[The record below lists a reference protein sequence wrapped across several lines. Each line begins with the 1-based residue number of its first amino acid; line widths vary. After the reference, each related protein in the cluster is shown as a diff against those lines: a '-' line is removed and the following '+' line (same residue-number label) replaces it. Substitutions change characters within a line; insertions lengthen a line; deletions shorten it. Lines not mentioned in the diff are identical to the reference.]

1 MSQLAVAQEVP
12 DALALEAGLPFED
25 VQRRIGLAYAAA
37 GLKHRV
43 VAFYLA
49 DIDARGLHQLDGC
62 RSAAQWA
69 AHRFGMGRREA
80 RDLLAAGRALKD
92 LPEIDRAFDKGK
104 LCWSKVRELI
114 RVAVPEHEGKWLELA
129 LRLHTDELHLQVQRS
144 KKGEPPRNPDDR
156 KGLPEIRL
164 NLNATMPPDVY
175 AKWEQVRQK
184 LTDEAGK
191 SMREWECLD
200 ALFERELQR
209 KPEDPARDTGCAYTV
224 VLRQATEEEDATVE
238 TEDGPVPVDP
248 VIAEMLACDAG
259 VCCDHDH
266 EADRQVPPH
275 LRRKV
280 LNRDN
285 HKCRCCG
292 SPHSLHVHHIIPWSK
307 GGKTRMKNLITVC
320 RNCHALIHAGL
331 IILVG
336 DVKSC
341 EFHTAEGAD
350 LHGPGAPP
358 EKFLPQPP
366 PFVQVPDAGPPP
378 VRLNDIPA
386 RVDCAWWRRHANLI
400 RRSPSG
406 GGYEFRPGRPL
417 SKEEADSRA
426 GGPEP
431 GDDESGT
438 VCQPRPARLD
448 DMVGQRRVVE
458 SVKTAIAA
466 ARMRG
471 EPVDHQLLTGPP
483 GLGKTTMARAIAA
496 ELGVRL
502 HDTTGSCLRTANDLV
517 QLLIGLGERDIVFI
531 DEIHGMGPGVT
542 DIVHRAMED
551 RRVSVVLRSGTLCR
565 AITLELPPFSLIGAT
580 TEPGQLTP
588 AFMGRFVY
596 QHLLTYYA
604 PPEMAEIL
612 GHAAP
617 HFDLE
622 LEALAAARLA
632 LVSRGTPRHAIALL
646 RQVHNDAAA
655 DGRRAIDAASVQ
667 RTLDRLRID
676 DDSLDPVDRKYLK
689 LLRSR
694 GRPVGLGQ
702 AARILGVDARMLERD
717 HEPYLLRK
725 DLMDVTPNGRV
736 AQPGAGRGNASLRLV
751 REPERPA
758 PTGA

>member
-1 MSQLAVAQEVP
+1 MPQLAVTQEVP
-12 DALALEAGLPFED
+12 DALALETGLAFEE
-25 VQRRIGLAYAAA
+25 VQQRIGIAYAAA

-49 DIDARGLHQLDGC
+49 DVDARGLHQLDGC

-69 AHRFGMGRREA
+69 AHRFGMCRREA
-80 RDLLAAGRALKD
+80 RDLLVAGRALVD
-92 LPEIDRAFDKGK
+92 LPEIDRAFAEGK

-114 RVAVPEHEGKWLELA
+114 RVAVPEHETKWLQLA
-129 LRLHTDELHLQVQRS
+129 LRLHTDELHLQVQLAQP
-144 KKGEPPRNPDDR
+144 GEPPRNPDDR

-175 AKWEQVRQK
+175 AKWEQVRRK

-191 SMREWECLD
+191 PMREWECLD

-209 KPEDPARDTGCAYTV
+209 APENPARDTGCSYTV
-224 VLRQATEEEDATVE
+224 VMRTATDEEDATVE
-238 TEDGPVPVDP
+238 TEDGPIPVDP

-259 VCCDHDH
+259 VCSDHDH

-285 HKCRCCG
+285 RKCRCCG
-292 SPHSLHVHHIIPWSK
+292 SPHSLHVHHIIAWSK
-307 GGKTRMKNLITVC
+307 GGKTRIKNLITVC

-341 EFHTAEGAD
+341 EFHTAEGVN
-350 LHGPGAPP
+350 LHGPGALP
-358 EKFLPQPP
+358 EKFPP
-366 PFVQVPDAGPPP
+366 
-378 VRLNDIPA
+378 
-386 RVDCAWWRRHANLI
+386 
-400 RRSPSG
+400 S

-426 GGPEP
+426 VGPET

-448 DMVGQRRVVE
+448 DMVGQRRIVE

-466 ARMRG
+466 ARIRG

-496 ELGVRL
+496 EIGVRL
-502 HDTTGSCLRTANDLV
+502 HDTTGSCLRTADDLV
-517 QLLIGLGERDIVFI
+517 QLLIGLGEREIVFI
-531 DEIHGMGPGVT
+531 DEIHGMGPRVT

-565 AITLELPPFSLIGAT
+565 AVTLELPPFSLIGAT

-617 HFDLE
+617 HFGLE
-622 LEALAAARLA
+622 LDVLAATRLA
-632 LVSRGTPRHAIALL
+632 LVSRGTPRHGIALL
-646 RQVHNDAAA
+646 RQVHNDAVA
-655 DGRRAIDAASVQ
+655 DGRRAVDAAYMQ

-676 DDSLDPVDRKYLK
+676 DDSLGPVDRQYLK

-694 GRPVGLGQ
+694 GKPVGLGQ
-702 AARILGVDARMLERD
+702 AARILGVDARTLQRD
-717 HEPYLLRK
+717 HEPYLLRM

-736 AQPGAGRGNASLRLV
+736 APAGAGQGSTRLQLV
-751 REPERPA
+751 RDPERP
-758 PTGA
+758 GA